1 MSASRSSGI
10 IGGIKSLMSCLP
22 FYAHRNTGSQFF
34 RLALRA
40 NTGTTVAPM
49 TRRQPATNTRFFD
62 RRKTLPEQFS
72 TNSQD
77 TGISLFAL
85 PHFGH
90 GISLFLCF

>member
-1 MSASRSSGI
+1 
-10 IGGIKSLMSCLP
+10 
-22 FYAHRNTGSQFF
+22 
-34 RLALRA
+34 
-40 NTGTTVAPM
+40 M

-62 RRKTLPEQFS
+62 RRKTSPEQFS

-90 GISLFLCF
+90 GISLFL

>member
-1 MSASRSSGI
+1 LFAAVDRSR
-10 IGGIKSLMSCLP
+10 
-22 FYAHRNTGSQFF
+22 SQFF

-62 RRKTLPEQFS
+62 RRKTSPEQFS
-72 TNSQD
+72 TNFHA

-90 GISLFLCF
+90 GISLLLCF